1 MGRGGAVAGGG
12 PRPRD
17 RVLIAA
23 EGIDGAGKT
32 TLLDNLAQAL
42 EARGRRTTRVR
53 RFMIPEITDVWWRLV
68 EADAVDQRG
77 TAILAAADYELG
89 VRRMIRPA
97 IADGAVVLADKYIY
111 SHFVYFERRGLRRGE
126 LEAMFGDLLVPD
138 LVLYLTLPVATSL
151 ERLRRMGS
159 KPDLLEA
166 GLDHRLGISI
176 GEAFR
181 RYGLDGAP
189 LELRESH
196 YVEDHV
202 RDEEL
207 FSQVL
212 PGAVTHTL
220 DGRLSREEIA
230 AAALEHVLSGLERVI
245 G

>member
-1 MGRGGAVAGGG
+1 M
-12 PRPRD
+12 
-17 RVLIAA
+17 LIAA

-32 TLLDNLAQAL
+32 TLLDRLADAL
-42 EARGRRTTRVR
+42 EARGRRIVRVR

-77 TAILAAADYELG
+77 TATLAAADYELG
-89 VRRMIRPA
+89 VRRLIRPA
-97 IADGAVVLADKYIY
+97 LDDGAVVLADKYVY

-126 LEAMFGDLLVPD
+126 LEAMFDDVLVPD

-151 ERLRRMGS
+151 ERLRRMGN

-181 RYGLDGAP
+181 RYGLGGAP
-189 LELRESH
+189 VELRESH
-196 YVEDHV
+196 FVEHHAC
-202 RDEEL
+202 DEEIL
-207 FSQVL
+207 AQVL
-212 PGAVTHTL
+212 PRAVTHTL
-220 DGRLSREEIA
+220 DGRLSRQEVV
-230 AAALEHVLSGLERVI
+230 AAALERVVADLERVV